1 MWRDF
6 SINLE
11 NAAVMGS
18 ESYQVIRSDRLEP
31 NCFVSECAIKWPY
44 GVMADI

>member
-11 NAAVMGS
+11 NEAVMGS
-18 ESYQVIRSDRLEP
+18 ESYQVIRSDRLGP
-31 NCFVSECAIKWPY
+31 NCFVSECAIKCPY
-44 GVMADI
+44 AIMADI

>member
-18 ESYQVIRSDRLEP
+18 ESYKVIRSDSLGP
-31 NCFVSECAIKWPY
+31 NCFVSERAIKCPHA
-44 GVMADI
+44 VMADI

>member
-1 MWRDF
+1 M
-6 SINLE
+6 NLE

-18 ESYQVIRSDRLEP
+18 ESYQVIRSDRPGL
-31 NCFVSECAIKWPY
+31 NCFVSECAIKSPY